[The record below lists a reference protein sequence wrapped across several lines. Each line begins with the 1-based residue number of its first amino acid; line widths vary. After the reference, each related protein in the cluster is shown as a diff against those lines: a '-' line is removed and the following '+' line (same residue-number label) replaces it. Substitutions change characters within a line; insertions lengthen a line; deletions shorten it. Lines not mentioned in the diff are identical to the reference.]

1 MTNSLKN
8 MQGLLI
14 SIVVLILLMMAA
26 YFVAPIIKDPSESL
40 LDTTPATVQLR
51 FVFAVVGAVLALGV
65 GYATHEDKA
74 WIVTSRQVVLMV
86 IGALLY
92 GVFSWLFNGLTFSI
106 PAISQV
112 SLRPAIVFPV
122 FFGYMF
128 GPVVGFVAG
137 VGGNVVGDLFIGTV
151 SPHWSMANGLIGLA
165 AGLAMMFEEE
175 AQEQLLNVGM
185 GIALVGGVATAA
197 IYFAQPNAQFAP
209 PPDFIRTSMT
219 LFMGISVLIGA
230 IMVAAL
236 RFVFPN
242 RPGWAAAA
250 LWGGA
255 GVIVGL
261 ALAAIA
267 DVWVKGYLWTE
278 AILGEFIPAAGPNL
292 IALAIL
298 IPLLMIA
305 YHSMQQMEE

>member
-14 SIVVLILLMMAA
+14 CLVVLILLMMAA
-26 YFVAPIIKDPSESL
+26 YFVAPIIKAPTESL

-51 FVFAVVGAVLALGV
+51 FVFAIFGGLLALGV
-65 GYATHEDKA
+65 CYATRENEA
-74 WIVTSRQVVLMV
+74 WVVNSRQVVLMI

-92 GVFSWLFNGLTFSI
+92 GVFSWLFNGVTFAI

-128 GPVVGFVAG
+128 GPVVGFVSGTAG
-137 VGGNVVGDLFIGTV
+137 NIIGDLFLGTV

-165 AGLAMMFEEE
+165 AGLAMMLEEE
-175 AQEQLLNVGM
+175 NQDQLLNVGM
-185 GIALVGGVATAA
+185 IVALVGGVAAAA
-197 IYFAQPNAQFAP
+197 IYFAQSDAQFAP
-209 PPDFIRTSMT
+209 PPDLIRVSMS
-219 LFMGISVLIGA
+219 LFMGVSVLVGGV
-230 IMVAAL
+230 MVASL

-242 RPGWAAAA
+242 RPGWAVAA
-250 LWGGA
+250 LWGGV
-255 GVIVGL
+255 GVIIGL

-267 DVWVKGYLWTE
+267 DVWVNGYLWTE

-305 YHSMQQMEE
+305 YQSVQEMEE